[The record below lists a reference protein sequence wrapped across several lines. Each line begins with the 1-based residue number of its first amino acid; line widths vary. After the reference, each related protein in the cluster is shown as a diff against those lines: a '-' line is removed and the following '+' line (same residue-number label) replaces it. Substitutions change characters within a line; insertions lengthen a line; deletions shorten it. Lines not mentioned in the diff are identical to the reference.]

1 MGWKGGWGDKTHQH
15 KPDIHGEEIP
25 RDLLPKPSDTAKTP
39 KPRKSLHRR
48 FGVRRQPEP
57 ASCSSV
63 SGPHRE
69 FASPCSSRP
78 VALQHRT
85 RYIMS
90 KHVDQPSSDRSLN
103 RAACTGCALSYRYL
117 TSAKVRRG
125 IAHDLGAGEALK
137 RPGRLNVSGWTA
149 PAAKLK
155 TARVPRLAWKSAV
168 LGLGFRGLGV

>member
-1 MGWKGGWGDKTHQH
+1 
-15 KPDIHGEEIP
+15 
-25 RDLLPKPSDTAKTP
+25 
-39 KPRKSLHRR
+39 
-48 FGVRRQPEP
+48 
-57 ASCSSV
+57 
-63 SGPHRE
+63 
-69 FASPCSSRP
+69 
-78 VALQHRT
+78 
-85 RYIMS
+85 MS